1 MSGHSKWSTIKR
13 KKAAN
18 DAKRGNMFTRLAREI
33 AIAAREG
40 GGDMDANFGLRL
52 AVDRAR
58 SANMPKENIERAIK
72 RGTGDDKDAAA
83 FEHVVYEGY
92 APHGVAMMIEV
103 ITDNRNRTVAEI
115 RHLLSRSGGNMA
127 EAGSVA
133 WQFKRVAYFA
143 LPTAGLDSDKIFE
156 LAVEAGAD
164 DVAIGDDSIEITAPV
179 EAFKAV
185 NDRLTSAGA
194 KPAEAELRLNPTTM
208 VELPPDQALQVMRI
222 TENLEELDD
231 IQRVYS
237 TLQVTDEAVALLE
250 TA

>member
-1 MSGHSKWSTIKR
+1 
-13 KKAAN
+13 
-18 DAKRGNMFTRLAREI
+18 
-33 AIAAREG
+33 
-40 GGDMDANFGLRL
+40 
-52 AVDRAR
+52 
-58 SANMPKENIERAIK
+58 
-72 RGTGDDKDAAA
+72 
-83 FEHVVYEGY
+83 
-92 APHGVAMMIEV
+92 MMIEV

-185 NDRLTSAGA
+185 NDRLTGAGA

>member
-40 GGDMDANFGLRL
+40 GGDMEANFGLRL

-143 LPTAGLDSDKIFE
+143 LPAAGLDSDKIFE

-194 KPAEAELRLNPTTM
+194 KPVEAELRLNPTTM

>member
-1 MSGHSKWSTIKR
+1 
-13 KKAAN
+13 
-18 DAKRGNMFTRLAREI
+18 
-33 AIAAREG
+33 
-40 GGDMDANFGLRL
+40 
-52 AVDRAR
+52 
-58 SANMPKENIERAIK
+58 
-72 RGTGDDKDAAA
+72 
-83 FEHVVYEGY
+83 
-92 APHGVAMMIEV
+92 
-103 ITDNRNRTVAEI
+103 
-115 RHLLSRSGGNMA
+115 MA

-143 LPTAGLDSDKIFE
+143 LPAAGVDSDKIFE

-164 DVAIGDDSIEITAPV
+164 DVSIGDDSIEITAPV

-185 NDRLTSAGA
+185 NDRLTAAGA

-208 VELPPDQALQVMRI
+208 VELPPDQSLQVMRI
-222 TENLEELDD
+222 MENLEELDD